1 MPDYCRGDDT
11 VRSYQ
16 NYYIVE
22 KSDFATWK
30 FRAIPEWFNAER
42 GLLGLHG

>member
-1 MPDYCRGDDT
+1 MCMPDYCKGDDT
-11 VRSYQ
+11 VSSYQ

-30 FRAIPEWFNAER
+30 KRPVPEWFTETV
-42 GLLGLHG
+42 